1 MNMLLTMN
9 YCMDNTL
16 MCEDKFKTKLNVNC
30 NATLSVDHNATVF
43 GDSLTELYLVV
54 NNIGS

>member
-1 MNMLLTMN
+1 MLLTMN